1 MAASGGFRR
10 PNDHH
15 EVTEAIRERLS
26 GGAVQEMHKCID
38 LLADLCLHG
47 VPEGRYAPQGDG
59 ETLPMNVLSALDGR
73 KLTAE
78 FIGTFALIFIGAG
91 SMILGGSTVA
101 VALAHGLALA
111 LLLSALG
118 HVSGGFFNP
127 ALTLGLWVTRR
138 LDTVETV
145 TYIAVQ
151 LLGSVAAALA
161 LVMLFPDSL
170 REVNGLGTPL
180 LSDVTTFMQG
190 VGLEGILAAFL
201 MLAVLGTVIDRRG
214 PRLGGFGIGLVLT
227 MDILAGG
234 KLTGAAMNPAR
245 AFGPA
250 LVDRT
255 WDDQLVYW
263 IGPIIGAVLAALVY
277 HYVFMDREQRVEVQA

>member
-10 PNDHH
+10 PNGHH
-15 EVTEAIRERLS
+15 ELTGAI
-26 GGAVQEMHKCID
+26 QEMHTCID

-151 LLGSVAAALA
+151 LLGAVAAALA
-161 LVMLFPDSL
+161 LVVLFPDSL

-180 LSDVTTFMQG
+180 LSDVTTFIQG

-214 PRLGGFGIGLVLT
+214 PRLGGFGVGLVLT